1 MLQNRLQNKKALITF
16 ITGGDPGIETTEKLI
31 LAMVE
36 ARADSIEIGI
46 PCSDP
51 VADGPVIQA
60 SNKRALANG
69 TTADQVFEMLARVR
83 RKVQIPLILMSYL
96 DTIYTYG
103 KEQFLSACRDS
114 GINGIIVPD
123 MSFDEQSELPADCAK
138 FGIDFISKVAPFSN
152 EKIAMIAKDAKGFL
166 YCASSL
172 GVTGTQSGNNADIER
187 VVTQARKFT
196 DIPCLIGF
204 GISNPDQARAMAT
217 ISDGVMVGSAIVKMI
232 EEHGNDC
239 IEPVKTFTRALKA
252 AIESV

>member
-1 MLQNRLQNKKALITF
+1 MFQNRLQNKKALITF
-16 ITGGDPGIETTEKLI
+16 IVGGDPSIETTEEMI
-31 LAMVE
+31 YAMVE
-36 ARADSIEIGI
+36 AGADSVEIGI

-60 SNKRALANG
+60 SNRRALANG
-69 TTADQVFEMLARVR
+69 TTEEQVFEMLVRVR
-83 RKVQIPLILMSYL
+83 RKVQVPLILMAYL
-96 DTIYTYG
+96 STIYANG

-114 GINGIIVPD
+114 GVNGIIVPD
-123 MSFDEQSELPADCAK
+123 MCFDKQRELPSDCAK

-152 EKIAMIAKDAKGFL
+152 EQIAMIAKEAKGFL

-172 GVTGTQSGNNADIER
+172 GVTGMQSEIDADIER
-187 VVTQARKFT
+187 VVAQAKKFT

-204 GISNPDQARAMAT
+204 GISNPDQARVMAT
-217 ISDGVMVGSAIVKMI
+217 ISDGVMVGSAIVKII

-239 IEPVKTFTRALKA
+239 VEPVKTFVKALKE